1 MRKQLQVAALAMLI
15 AACGAE
21 DRQQESRAVE
31 ESQAGDAADAVS
43 PHPPESL
50 AQSVDGV
57 DIRYDDRGQG
67 SPALVLVHGWS
78 CDRGYWR
85 EQQEYFAATRRVVSI
100 DLAGH
105 GASGAERETWTMEN
119 FGHDVVAV
127 VDQLGLDEVVLVGHS
142 MGGPVV
148 LEAARLLGDRVVGVI
163 GADTLRNVGQET
175 PQAMVDEFFAGMEA
189 DFAAAV
195 AGIVSGG
202 MFVEGSDARLKD
214 FVVRDMASAPP
225 EVGKQSMRALLDYDP
240 LETVA
245 GLSVPLTLINSDYQ
259 PNVPEPLET
268 RMEDFELVEM
278 SGVGHFVM
286 MEDADTFNGHVASA
300 IERFQEAAR

>member
-1 MRKQLQVAALAMLI
+1 M
-15 AACGAE
+15 
-21 DRQQESRAVE
+21 E
-31 ESQAGDAADAVS
+31 EGPATDSATAVS
-43 PHPPESL
+43 PHPPEAL

-57 DIRYDDRGQG
+57 EIRYDDRGQG

-85 EQQEYFAATRRVVSI
+85 EQQEHFAASRRVVSI

-105 GASGAERETWTMEN
+105 GDSGQNREVWTIEN
-119 FGHDVVAV
+119 FGHDVAAV
-127 VDQLGLDEVVLVGHS
+127 VDQLGLEEVVLVGHS

-189 DFAAAV
+189 DFASAV

-202 MFVEGSDARLKD
+202 MFVEDSDPRLKD

-259 PNVPEPLET
+259 PNVPDPLES
-268 RMEDFELVEM
+268 RNSNFDLVEM

-286 MEDADTFNGHVASA
+286 MEDAATFNGHVAAA
-300 IERFQEAAR
+300 IERFQAAP